1 MTFQG
6 KPRFLKIS
14 TGMNNKIKIGI
25 AVQQFPVSSET
36 FILTKILG
44 LIEQGFEI
52 SIFVSHKPKD
62 WEKFGLSPNQITEL
76 KKRIVQ
82 SPLVYKNNM
91 LLFSLISARLV
102 IEKFFRYPYLF
113 HKLFYQ
119 ETTFSNENQVS
130 FITSFLHKLNF
141 IGCKFDIL
149 HVEFDFQANGLVGLK
164 EILNCRLV
172 LSGRGAINRTSVPYR
187 FKNFYS
193 TIFGAVDYYH
203 FISHYLRNEALKK
216 GLSPKK
222 PWKLVE
228 PAIDLSLFTPQERSL
243 YRKHITLITVARLSW
258 AKGYEFMLDAVAL
271 VVKKYPEIKYLVIGD
286 GDYKEAIQFA
296 AYQLGM
302 LQNDQVQFLGQTPRE
317 KIRDYL
323 QNADIMIHGAI
334 EEGFCNAVIEAQ
346 AMELPVVCSNAGGLP
361 ENVEDGVTGFVVQRR
376 DPEAMAEK
384 IIYLIENRNARL
396 EMGKSGRLRALER
409 FDLNK
414 QKLAFAEMYREV
426 YNLDR

>member
-1 MTFQG
+1 M
-6 KPRFLKIS
+6 RS
-14 TGMNNKIKIGI
+14 EIKIGI
-25 AVQQFPVSSET
+25 VVQNFPAPSET
-36 FILTKILG
+36 FIVTKTLG
-44 LIEQGFEI
+44 LIEEGFDVN
-52 SIFVSHKPKD
+52 IFATKRSKC

-76 KKRIVQ
+76 KKRVIL
-82 SPLVYKNNM
+82 SPLAYKSNPF
-91 LLFSLISARLV
+91 LFSLVTAKLIISKIFRSPFLFISLFRQERLLS
-102 IEKFFRYPYLF
+102 KKNRL
-113 HKLFYQ
+113 
-119 ETTFSNENQVS
+119 S
-130 FITSFLHKLNF
+130 FIPGFIHKLNF
-141 IGCKFDIL
+141 LGRKIDIL
-149 HVEFDFQANGLVGLK
+149 HIEFDFQAYGIINLK
-164 EILNCRLV
+164 QIMGCRLV
-172 LSGRGAINRTSVPYR
+172 LSGRGSINRTSVPYR

-296 AYQLGM
+296 AYQHGM
-302 LQNDQVQFLGQTPRE
+302 LQNDLVQFLGQTPRE

-323 QNADIMIHGAI
+323 QDADIMIHGAI